1 MAKSANYWKKRM
13 KALED
18 EQYAKTTKYYNDLQK
33 QFRMAQNNLQ
43 IDIEYW
49 YRRLAENNDISL
61 AAAKK
66 LLDKDELEEFHWT
79 VEEYIKRGEENA
91 VNPRWIKKLENA
103 SAKVHINRL
112 EAMKLQVQQHAEIL
126 YQNYE
131 HGTTEFLSGIYEDTY
146 YHTAYEIAKGTGI
159 GSSFSRID
167 TNKIDKVIKTPWG
180 QDGKVFSDRIWE
192 NKDKLV
198 RELHTELTQCLI
210 RGENPDE
217 AAKRLAKKMGTKLTS
232 ARTLVYTES
241 AAISASAQKD
251 CFSEL
256 QIEEFEIV
264 ETLDSHTCGIC
275 GEMDGRHFPMKDFQ
289 IGITAPPFHPRCR
302 GCTCP
307 YFDDEFTNGK
317 RIARGEDGKEYY
329 VPENMTYTEWKQSF
343 VDEEPS
349 DAEDKTADYLIRS
362 HTPGQNVTKERKI
375 VNEAVAAVPPKVQQA
390 LANTV
395 IDVGKDGA
403 SQYDYVHDILYVAK
417 GAEKDAV
424 LHEIGHMV
432 ENKLLDSLKV
442 QNLINEL
449 IGEVDITQIQQEI
462 FFDNNMNPQTVF
474 LIDNSSFVSQYQGR
488 VYCETVWDAFDENG
502 DFRSDLLWEFLS
514 EGFREYIEHP
524 EELRKKNPRLYDLI
538 VEAINE

>member
-1 MAKSANYWKKRM
+1 MKSASYWKERM

-18 EQYAKTTKYYNDLQK
+18 EQYVKTTEYYNDLQK

-61 AAAKK
+61 IAAKK
-66 LLDKDELEEFHWT
+66 LLNKDELEEFHWT

-91 VNPRWIKKLENA
+91 VNPRWMKKLENA

-146 YHTAYEIAKGTGI
+146 YHTAYEIAKGTSI

-217 AAKRLAKKMGTKLTS
+217 AAKRLAEKMGTKLTS

-275 GEMDGRHFPMKDFQ
+275 SEMDGRHFPMKDFQ

-317 RIARGEDGKEYY
+317 RIARGEDGKQYY

-349 DAEDKTADYLIRS
+349 DAQNRTADYLIRS
-362 HTPGQNVTKERKI
+362 HIPGQNVTKERRI
-375 VNEAVAAVPPKVQQA
+375 VNEAVATVPPKVQQA

-403 SQYDYVHDILYVAK
+403 SQYDYAHDILYVAK
-417 GAEKDAV
+417 GAEKEEII
-424 LHEIGHMV
+424 HEIGHMV
-432 ENKLLDSLKV
+432 ENKLLDNEKV
-442 QNLINEL
+442 NQLREKIV
-449 IGEVDITQIQQEI
+449 GFVYPQDIITETYYDNVGNAIDI
-462 FFDNNMNPQTVF
+462 FLLSREQ
-474 LIDNSSFVSQYQGR
+474 FVSQYQGR
-488 VYCETVWDAFDENG
+488 IYINNIFDAFKPDGTFSDE
-502 DFRSDLLWEFLS
+502 LLWEFMS
-514 EGFREYIEHP
+514 EPFRQY
-524 EELRKKNPRLYDLI
+524 
-538 VEAINE
+538 VEAPMLLKEKSPEIFALIEEAVL

>member
-1 MAKSANYWKKRM
+1 MAKSANYWKERM

-18 EQYAKTTKYYNDLQK
+18 EQYVKTTEYYNDLQK

-61 AAAKK
+61 TAAKK
-66 LLDKDELEEFHWT
+66 LLNKDELEEFHWT

-91 VNPRWIKKLENA
+91 VNPRWMRKLENA

-146 YHTAYEIAKGTGI
+146 YHTAYEIAKGTSI
-159 GSSFSRID
+159 SSSFSRID

-217 AAKRLAKKMGTKLTS
+217 AAKRLAEKMGTKLTS

-241 AAISASAQKD
+241 TAISASAQKD

-317 RIARGEDGKEYY
+317 RIARGEDGKQYY

-349 DAEDKTADYLIRS
+349 DAQDKTVDYLIRS

-417 GAEKDAV
+417 GAEKEEII
-424 LHEIGHMV
+424 HEIGHMV
-432 ENKLLDSLKV
+432 ENKLLDNEKV
-442 QNLINEL
+442 NQLREKIV
-449 IGEVDITQIQQEI
+449 GFVYPQDIITETYYDNAGNAIDI
-462 FFDNNMNPQTVF
+462 FLLSREQ
-474 LIDNSSFVSQYQGR
+474 FVSQYQGR
-488 VYCETVWDAFDENG
+488 IYINNIFDAFKTDGTFSDE
-502 DFRSDLLWEFLS
+502 LLWEFMS
-514 EGFREYIEHP
+514 EPFRQYVENPMLLKEKSPEIFALIE
-524 EELRKKNPRLYDLI
+524 
-538 VEAINE
+538 EAVL

>member
-1 MAKSANYWKKRM
+1 MAKSANYWKERM

-18 EQYAKTTKYYNDLQK
+18 EQYVKTTEYYNDLQK

-61 AAAKK
+61 TAAKK
-66 LLDKDELEEFHWT
+66 LLNKDELEEFHWT

-91 VNPRWIKKLENA
+91 VNPRWMRKLENA

-112 EAMKLQVQQHAEIL
+112 EAMKLQVQQHAEIF

-146 YHTAYEIAKGTGI
+146 YHTAYEIAKETSI
-159 GSSFSRID
+159 SSSFSRID

-217 AAKRLAKKMGTKLTS
+217 AAKRLAEKMGTKLTS

-241 AAISASAQKD
+241 TAISASAQKD

-317 RIARGEDGKEYY
+317 RIARGEDGKQYY

-349 DAEDKTADYLIRS
+349 DAQDKTVDYLIRS

-417 GAEKDAV
+417 GAEKEEII
-424 LHEIGHMV
+424 HEIGHMV
-432 ENKLLDSLKV
+432 ENKLLDNEKV
-442 QNLINEL
+442 NQLREKIV
-449 IGEVDITQIQQEI
+449 GFVYPQDIITETYYDNAGNAIDI
-462 FFDNNMNPQTVF
+462 FLLSREQ
-474 LIDNSSFVSQYQGR
+474 FVSQYQGR
-488 VYCETVWDAFDENG
+488 IYINNIFDAFKTDGTFSDE
-502 DFRSDLLWEFLS
+502 LLWEFMS
-514 EGFREYIEHP
+514 EPFRQYVENPMLLKEKSPEIFALIE
-524 EELRKKNPRLYDLI
+524 
-538 VEAINE
+538 EAVL

>member
-1 MAKSANYWKKRM
+1 MKSASYWKERM

-18 EQYAKTTKYYNDLQK
+18 EQYVKTTEYYNDLQK

-61 AAAKK
+61 IAAKK
-66 LLDKDELEEFHWT
+66 LLNKDELEEFHWT

-91 VNPRWIKKLENA
+91 VNPRWMKKLENA

-146 YHTAYEIAKGTGI
+146 YHTAYEIAKGTSI

-217 AAKRLAKKMGTKLTS
+217 AAKRLAEKMGTKLTS

-275 GEMDGRHFPMKDFQ
+275 SEMDGRHFPMKDFQ

-317 RIARGEDGKEYY
+317 RIARGEDGKQYY

-349 DAEDKTADYLIRS
+349 DAQNRTADYLIRS
-362 HTPGQNVTKERKI
+362 HIPGQNVTKERRI
-375 VNEAVAAVPPKVQQA
+375 VNEAVATVPPKVQQA

-403 SQYDYVHDILYVAK
+403 SQYDYAHDILYVAK
-417 GAEKDAV
+417 GAEKEEII
-424 LHEIGHMV
+424 HEIGHMV
-432 ENKLLDSLKV
+432 ENKLLDNEKV
-442 QNLINEL
+442 NQLREKIV
-449 IGEVDITQIQQEI
+449 GFVYPQDIITETYYDNAGNAIDI
-462 FFDNNMNPQTVF
+462 FLLSREQ
-474 LIDNSSFVSQYQGR
+474 FVSQYQGR
-488 VYCETVWDAFDENG
+488 IYINNIFDA
-502 DFRSDLLWEFLS
+502 S
-514 EGFREYIEHP
+514 
-524 EELRKKNPRLYDLI
+524 
-538 VEAINE
+538 

>member
-1 MAKSANYWKKRM
+1 MAKSANYWKERM

-18 EQYAKTTKYYNDLQK
+18 EQYVKTTEYYNDLQK

-61 AAAKK
+61 TAAKK
-66 LLDKDELEEFHWT
+66 LLNKDKLEEFHWT

-91 VNPRWIKKLENA
+91 VNPRWMRKLENA
-103 SAKVHINRL
+103 SAKVHINHL

-146 YHTAYEIAKGTGI
+146 YHTAYEIAKGTSI

-217 AAKRLAKKMGTKLTS
+217 AAKHLAEKMGTKLTS

-241 AAISASAQKD
+241 TAISASAQKD

-317 RIARGEDGKEYY
+317 RIARGEDGKQYY

-349 DAEDKTADYLIRS
+349 DAQDKTVDYLIRS
-362 HTPGQNVTKERKI
+362 HTPGQNVTKERRI
-375 VNEAVAAVPPKVQQA
+375 VNEAVATVPPKVQQA

-417 GAEKDAV
+417 GAEKEEII
-424 LHEIGHMV
+424 HEIGHMV
-432 ENKLLDSLKV
+432 ENKLLDNEKV
-442 QNLINEL
+442 NQLREKIV
-449 IGEVDITQIQQEI
+449 GFVYPQDIITETYYDNAGNAIDI
-462 FFDNNMNPQTVF
+462 FLLSREQ
-474 LIDNSSFVSQYQGR
+474 FVSQYQGR
-488 VYCETVWDAFDENG
+488 IYINNIFDAFKTDGTFSDE
-502 DFRSDLLWEFLS
+502 LLWEFMS
-514 EGFREYIEHP
+514 EPFRQYVENPMLLKEKSPEIFALIE
-524 EELRKKNPRLYDLI
+524 
-538 VEAINE
+538 EAVL

>member
-1 MAKSANYWKKRM
+1 MKSASYWKERM

-18 EQYAKTTKYYNDLQK
+18 EQYVKTTEYYNDLQK

-61 AAAKK
+61 IAAKK
-66 LLDKDELEEFHWT
+66 LLNKDELEEFHWT

-91 VNPRWIKKLENA
+91 VNPRWMKKLENA

-146 YHTAYEIAKGTGI
+146 YHTAYEIAKGTSI

-217 AAKRLAKKMGTKLTS
+217 AAKRLAEKMGTKLTS

-275 GEMDGRHFPMKDFQ
+275 SEMDGRHFPMKDFQ

-317 RIARGEDGKEYY
+317 RIARGEDGKQYY

-349 DAEDKTADYLIRS
+349 DAQNRTADYLIRS
-362 HTPGQNVTKERKI
+362 HIPGQNVTKERRI
-375 VNEAVAAVPPKVQQA
+375 VNEAVATVPPKVQQA

-417 GAEKDAV
+417 GAEKEEII
-424 LHEIGHMV
+424 HEIGHMV
-432 ENKLLDSLKV
+432 ENKLLDNEKV
-442 QNLINEL
+442 NQLREKIV
-449 IGEVDITQIQQEI
+449 GFVYPQDIITETYYDNVGNAIDI
-462 FFDNNMNPQTVF
+462 FLLSREQ
-474 LIDNSSFVSQYQGR
+474 FVSQYQGR
-488 VYCETVWDAFDENG
+488 IYINNIFDAFKPDGTFSDE
-502 DFRSDLLWEFLS
+502 LLWEFMS
-514 EGFREYIEHP
+514 EPFRQY
-524 EELRKKNPRLYDLI
+524 
-538 VEAINE
+538 VEAPMLLKEKSPEIFALIEEAVL

>member
-1 MAKSANYWKKRM
+1 MKSASYWKERM

-18 EQYAKTTKYYNDLQK
+18 EQYVKTTEYYNDLQK

-61 AAAKK
+61 IAAKK
-66 LLDKDELEEFHWT
+66 LLNKDELEEFHWT

-91 VNPRWIKKLENA
+91 VNPRWMKKLENA

-146 YHTAYEIAKGTGI
+146 YHTAYEIAKGTSI

-217 AAKRLAKKMGTKLTS
+217 AAKRLAEKMGTKLTS

-275 GEMDGRHFPMKDFQ
+275 SEMDGRHFPMKDFQ

-317 RIARGEDGKEYY
+317 RIARGEDGKQYY

-349 DAEDKTADYLIRS
+349 DAQNRTADYLIRS
-362 HTPGQNVTKERKI
+362 HIPGQNVTKERRI
-375 VNEAVAAVPPKVQQA
+375 VNEAVATVPPKVQQA

-403 SQYDYVHDILYVAK
+403 SQYDYAHDILYVAK
-417 GAEKDAV
+417 GAEKEEII
-424 LHEIGHMV
+424 HEIGHMV
-432 ENKLLDSLKV
+432 ENKLLDNEKV
-442 QNLINEL
+442 NQLREKIV
-449 IGEVDITQIQQEI
+449 GFVYPQDIITETYYDNAGNAIDI
-462 FFDNNMNPQTVF
+462 FLLSREQ
-474 LIDNSSFVSQYQGR
+474 FVSQYQGR
-488 VYCETVWDAFDENG
+488 IYINNIFDAFKPDGTFSDE
-502 DFRSDLLWEFLS
+502 LLWEFMS
-514 EGFREYIEHP
+514 EPFRQY
-524 EELRKKNPRLYDLI
+524 
-538 VEAINE
+538 VEAPMLLKEKSPEIFALIEEAVL

>member
-1 MAKSANYWKKRM
+1 MKSASYWKERM

-18 EQYAKTTKYYNDLQK
+18 EQYVKTTEYYNDLQK

-61 AAAKK
+61 IAAKK
-66 LLDKDELEEFHWT
+66 LLNKDELEEFHWT

-91 VNPRWIKKLENA
+91 VNPRWMKKLENA

-146 YHTAYEIAKGTGI
+146 YHTAYEIAKGTSI

-217 AAKRLAKKMGTKLTS
+217 AAKRLAEKMGTKLTS

-275 GEMDGRHFPMKDFQ
+275 SEMDGRHFPMKDFQ

-317 RIARGEDGKEYY
+317 RIARGEDGKQYY

-349 DAEDKTADYLIRS
+349 DAQNRTADYLIRS
-362 HTPGQNVTKERKI
+362 HIPGQNVTKERRI
-375 VNEAVAAVPPKVQQA
+375 VNEAVATVPPKVQQA

-417 GAEKDAV
+417 GAEKEEII
-424 LHEIGHMV
+424 HEIGHMV
-432 ENKLLDSLKV
+432 ENKLLDNEKV
-442 QNLINEL
+442 NQLREKIV
-449 IGEVDITQIQQEI
+449 GFVYPQDIITETYYDNAGNAIDI
-462 FFDNNMNPQTVF
+462 FLLSREQ
-474 LIDNSSFVSQYQGR
+474 FVSQYQGR
-488 VYCETVWDAFDENG
+488 IYINNIFDAFKPDGTFSDE
-502 DFRSDLLWEFLS
+502 LLWEFMS
-514 EGFREYIEHP
+514 EPFRQY
-524 EELRKKNPRLYDLI
+524 
-538 VEAINE
+538 VEAPMLLKEKSPEIFALIEEAVL